1 MTVKANDFNSYWST
15 LDTEVSDLNN
25 DEVKATELPIR
36 SNENSTA
43 YELRFHGV
51 GQYPLFAYL
60 TVPKSEGPFPGLL
73 QIPSYGSVVS
83 VPAFER
89 RAKYVILAFSHR
101 GQRRS
106 DQIFAAEYPGLLTN
120 GLPDSSQYIW
130 RYIVADCLR
139 ALDILKAS
147 TFVDVSK
154 LAVVG
159 NDLAAISAAL
169 RPEIGYLLLNGFIFR
184 GASDAIRGLTEYPD
198 QEFTDY
204 IRLFPDRIEQ
214 VMDTISLFDPIG
226 CASSI
231 KTETLLTC
239 SENKLTLVE
248 KLANAI
254 KSETEIRTNT
264 GHGFL
269 DHEYEESWLS
279 KKLIS

>member
-60 TVPKSEGPFPGLL
+60 TVPKGEGPFPGLL

-89 RAKYVILAFSHR
+89 RAKYVTVAFSHR

-106 DQIFAAEYPGLLTN
+106 DQDFAAEYPGLLTN

-154 LAVVG
+154 PV
-159 NDLAAISAAL
+159 S
-169 RPEIGYLLLNGFIFR
+169 Y
-184 GASDAIRGLTEYPD
+184 TH
-198 QEFTDY
+198 
-204 IRLFPDRIEQ
+204 
-214 VMDTISLFDPIG
+214 
-226 CASSI
+226 
-231 KTETLLTC
+231 
-239 SENKLTLVE
+239 LTLP
-248 KLANAI
+248 
-254 KSETEIRTNT
+254 TNR
-264 GHGFL
+264 
-269 DHEYEESWLS
+269 EV
-279 KKLIS
+279 